1 MEPPEGYEG
10 REVQLQSKTVCR
22 DCEYLSAPPAV
33 ECEHTRAVI
42 ARMGDGSRFLVIDCP
57 KVEEI

>member
-22 DCEYLSAPPAV
+22 DCEYLSAL
-33 ECEHTRAVI
+33 
-42 ARMGDGSRFLVIDCP
+42 LVGGTFWISATFDLAEGP
-57 KVEEI
+57 G